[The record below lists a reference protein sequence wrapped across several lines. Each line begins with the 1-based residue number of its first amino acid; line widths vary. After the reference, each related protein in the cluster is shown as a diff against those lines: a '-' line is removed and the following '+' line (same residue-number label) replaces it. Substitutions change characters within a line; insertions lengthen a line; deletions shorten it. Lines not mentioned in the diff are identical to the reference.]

1 MEGSIM
7 TAFRDPEEQGARTL
21 QQALGYARH
30 GWPVFPC
37 IPGEKIPAT
46 KHGFEDATTDPE
58 QITRWWSASPGRN
71 LAVATGAP
79 GPDVI
84 DVDDHGE
91 RGNGFAAFNKIRHAG
106 LADHPLAVVRTPSGG
121 FHLYFRADPQRPQGN
136 GSLPEHHIDFRGTG
150 GYVLAPPSSVGG
162 RRYEVV
168 SHQPEAATVDFSAI
182 RGLLDPPEAHPRPA
196 RLADT
201 QTDVERLAAHVER
214 LQPGNRN
221 GGLYWAASRAAEA
234 GVLDD
239 AAAERLIGAALTAGI
254 RGGERE
260 ARRTVQSAQR
270 GRGLDP
276 TQRPQRE
283 REAG

>member
-1 MEGSIM
+1 LRGQGSLPRQ
-7 TAFRDPEEQGARTL
+7 T
-21 QQALGYARH
+21 
-30 GWPVFPC
+30 
-37 IPGEKIPAT
+37 
-46 KHGFEDATTDPE
+46 
-58 QITRWWSASPGRN
+58 
-71 LAVATGAP
+71 
-79 GPDVI
+79 
-84 DVDDHGE
+84 DDHGE
-91 RGNGFAAFNKIRHAG
+91 RGNGFAAFNKIRRAG
-106 LADHPLAVVRTPSGG
+106 LADHPLAVVRTPGGG
-121 FHLYFRADPQRPQGN
+121 FHLYFRGDPQRPQGN
-136 GSLPEHHIDFRGTG
+136 GSLPGHHIDFRGTG

-182 RGLLDPPEAHPRPA
+182 RGLLGPPEAHPRPA
-196 RLADT
+196 RLAGT